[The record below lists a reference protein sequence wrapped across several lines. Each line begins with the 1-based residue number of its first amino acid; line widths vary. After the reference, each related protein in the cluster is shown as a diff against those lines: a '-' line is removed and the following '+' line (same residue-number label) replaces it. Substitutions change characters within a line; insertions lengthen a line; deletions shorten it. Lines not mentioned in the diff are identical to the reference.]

1 MLLHRDESNSDE
13 SPRRINDISPSDD
26 KKKSKRKWVS
36 KSNFLFKFSYWIIY
50 QCIKSLKNSMVEN
63 EITS

>member
-1 MLLHRDESNSDE
+1 MLLHRDESNSDD

-36 KSNFLFKFSYWIIY
+36 KINFYLKFPI
-50 QCIKSLKNSMVEN
+50 SLNTKVYKVNRIHVELL
-63 EITS
+63 

>member
-36 KSNFLFKFSYWIIY
+36 KSNFLFKFCYYIPKYEKFEKFNGRKWNNKLI
-50 QCIKSLKNSMVEN
+50 
-63 EITS
+63 